1 MNLQFFFFSGYAV
14 TAKHQHSAPD
24 DDNLQEKCW
33 HSAYLQ
39 YIGEER
45 GLCMYSAWVEV
56 VSLFGLYG
64 I

>member
-14 TAKHQHSAPD
+14 TAKHQHSAP